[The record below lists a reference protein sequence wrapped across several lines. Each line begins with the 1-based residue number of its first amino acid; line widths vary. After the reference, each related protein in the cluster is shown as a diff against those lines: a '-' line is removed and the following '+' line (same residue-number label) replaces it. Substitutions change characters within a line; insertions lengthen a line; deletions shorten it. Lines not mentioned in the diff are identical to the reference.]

1 MAKKENPEKRDIA
14 DMCITTYGDGN
25 ITEALYKMNSL
36 IASKETEEYDYLQDC
51 KDTTK
56 KAIKK
61 YGKGDV
67 NVAVHAM
74 DAIIADVKAQAGG
87 AYELFHEA
95 LQHLGKVY
103 VRPTDPGVRSNLKQ
117 FLIDIDEF
125 DNLSYIDQDEEE

>member
-1 MAKKENPEKRDIA
+1 MAKKEDKRDIA
-14 DMCITTYGDGN
+14 DMCVTTYGDGN
-25 ITEALYKMNSL
+25 ITEALCKMNEL
-36 IASKETEEYDYLQDC
+36 ITAKETEEYDYLQDC

-125 DNLSYIDQDEEE
+125 KNLSYIDEDEEE